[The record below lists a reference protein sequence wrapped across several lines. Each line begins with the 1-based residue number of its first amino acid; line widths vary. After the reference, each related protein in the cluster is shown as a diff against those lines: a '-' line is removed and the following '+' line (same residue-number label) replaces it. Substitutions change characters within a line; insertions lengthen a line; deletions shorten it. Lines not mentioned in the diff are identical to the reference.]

1 MPATA
6 GYVHEP
12 GNSGYRL
19 QAHDYA
25 HSVIPWVPGQCPF
38 YTTDSNDTVMIRESA
53 IRFIRRPNEGGN
65 TRQLGHNPDYPG
77 DLADPQ
83 VTIDQF

>member
-19 QAHDYA
+19 QAHDYT
-25 HSVIPWVPGQCPF
+25 HSVIPWLPGQCPF
-38 YTTDSNDTVMIRESA
+38 YTTDSHHTVMIRESA
-53 IRFIRRPNEGGN
+53 IRFIRRRPKAAILGN
-65 TRQLGHNPDYPG
+65 STTILITLVISLTRRSP
-77 DLADPQ
+77 
-83 VTIDQF
+83 